1 MKQNKFLVEYC
12 YSQLGRPYW
21 YGTFGQ
27 IGTEK
32 LYKEKKNQYK
42 TQYPPNKWTEQSFRE
57 QFGKRVHDCVGL
69 IKGAMWSDQFNSV
82 PKYDPKTDVSAN
94 DMIELCT
101 ESGPIETIPEM
112 PGLIVWKEGHVGV
125 YVSGGVCI
133 EAKGHAFGVVQSKIK
148 DRGFEKWG
156 YCPFF
161 DYETIG
167 DFVTRLYREI
177 LEREP
182 EREGLDFWRGQLIN
196 DIMTPS
202 QVILEFLTGPEFVN
216 RNLNDSEFLTI
227 LYAVFFNREPDKDGF
242 NFWLDYIPK
251 NGRAMTVIEF
261 EKSEEWKRDEAVL
274 NKTKI

>member
-101 ESGPIETIPEM
+101 ECGPIKTIPEM

-125 YVSGGVCI
+125 YIGGGVCI
-133 EAKGHAFGVVQSKIK
+133 EAKGHSFGVVQSQIK

-161 DYETIG
+161 TYETIA

-216 RNLNDSEFLTI
+216 RQHNDSEFLTI
-227 LYAVFFNREPDKDGF
+227 LYAVFFNRAPDKDGF
-242 NFWLDYIPK
+242 KFWLDYIPK